1 MFLILLICI
10 NKYELFK
17 KDDDLIKMWVK
28 FPYFPYFLIGYQIVG
43 FFDFFLI
50 LGVFL
55 GRNRRYIDKKNTNNN
70 NVIVYSTL

>member
-1 MFLILLICI
+1 MI
-10 NKYELFK
+10 E
-17 KDDDLIKMWVK
+17 MWVN

-55 GRNRRYIDKKNTNNN
+55 GRNRRYIDKKNTNIN

>member
-1 MFLILLICI
+1 
-10 NKYELFK
+10 
-17 KDDDLIKMWVK
+17 MWVN

-55 GRNRRYIDKKNTNNN
+55 GCNRRYIDKKNTNNN